1 VDEAKSSL
9 APGQPGAS
17 LFCFPPPFLFQLAN
31 RFLMKKSTTLL
42 LGSLTLVALAV
53 SYCFLGGTKS
63 APPAAV
69 SWEESQPLRM
79 EFGEKALRN
88 QPSGSAGADLS
99 EEPPAAV
106 IDGAPLAVAGRGDS
120 LVPAGGEAP
129 ENPST
134 ARLGASSFT
143 AKTTPMAV
151 ASVSPPASPAGRG
164 SSDTAKTT
172 PMAVAGVSPP
182 ASPAGPVF
190 ELPLGLQV
198 PAVLMPTDGA
208 LQWTPIQEAL
218 VKQTREQ
225 FLEDLQQGGAG
236 DPSAPSVG
244 GRAWKNAQE
253 NADGRFRK
261 LFGDDAFLRQ
271 SLKAAKIAPTTVE

>member
-1 VDEAKSSL
+1 M
-9 APGQPGAS
+9 
-17 LFCFPPPFLFQLAN
+17 N
-31 RFLMKKSTTLL
+31 KSTTLL
-42 LGSLTLVALAV
+42 IGSLTLGALAV
-53 SYCFLGGTKS
+53 SYCFLGGTES

-79 EFGEKALRN
+79 EFGEKALRKA
-88 QPSGSAGADLS
+88 PVSIDAADLP
-99 EEPPAAV
+99 EDPPQAV
-106 IDGAPLAVAGRGDS
+106 IDGATLAVAGRGDS
-120 LVPAGGEAP
+120 MVPTRGEAP

-134 ARLGASSFT
+134 PRLGASSVT
-143 AKTTPMAV
+143 AKNP
-151 ASVSPPASPAGRG
+151 
-164 SSDTAKTT
+164 

-182 ASPAGPVF
+182 ASPAGPASSVTAKNPPTAVASVSPPATPSGPVF

-198 PAVLMPTDGA
+198 PAVLMATDVA
-208 LQWTPIQEAL
+208 LQFSPIQEAL

-236 DPSAPSVG
+236 DPSAPAVD

-261 LFGDDAFLRQ
+261 LFGDAAFLRQ
-271 SLKAAKIAPTTVE
+271 SLNAAKIAPTTVE

>member
-1 VDEAKSSL
+1 M
-9 APGQPGAS
+9 
-17 LFCFPPPFLFQLAN
+17 N
-31 RFLMKKSTTLL
+31 KSTTLL
-42 LGSLTLVALAV
+42 LGSLSLAALAV
-53 SYCFLGGTKS
+53 SYCFLGGTES

-69 SWEESQPLRM
+69 SFEEGQPLRM

-88 QPSGSAGADLS
+88 QPSGSAGADLP

-120 LVPAGGEAP
+120 LVPTGGEVP

-134 ARLGASSFT
+134 PRLGASSF
-143 AKTTPMAV
+143 
-151 ASVSPPASPAGRG
+151 
-164 SSDTAKTT
+164 TAKTT

-225 FLEDLQQGGAG
+225 FLEDLQQGGTG
-236 DPSAPSVG
+236 DPSAPAVD
-244 GRAWKNAQE
+244 GRVWKNAQE

-261 LFGDDAFLRQ
+261 LFGDAAFLRQ
-271 SLKAAKIAPTTVE
+271 SLNAAKIAPTPVE